1 MFWCFGILPCTF
13 EMFPCSI
20 TQVKLSTQTTVT
32 ETQPAENQLLQMEFY
47 LEEIL
52 ILIQQEAFPK
62 IHQESC
68 IKMNNIPE
76 AVNWK

>member
-1 MFWCFGILPCTF
+1 
-13 EMFPCSI
+13 
-20 TQVKLSTQTTVT
+20 
-32 ETQPAENQLLQMEFY
+32 MEFY